1 MVLAP
6 LSRVVRLTV
15 HSALAIG
22 AVLGSAAAA
31 QAQQI
36 HTFPGS
42 ACQAS
47 GSAQDLYYSGT
58 IVANRTDATNTA
70 VCPVTRSN
78 GTAPWI
84 NIGVFV
90 RDRHATLNITCTA
103 EARSLAGTAGVG
115 WSQTL
120 STSGEGEQTLMFQA
134 PALPVPQYGP
144 YVVVCSLPPMVANVP
159 SYISAYGVI
168 EP

>member
-6 LSRVVRLTV
+6 LSHAVRFTV
-15 HSALAIG
+15 HTVLAIG

-36 HTFPGS
+36 TTFPGS

-58 IVANRTDATNTA
+58 NVANRTDATNSA
-70 VCPVTRSN
+70 VCPVTRRN

-103 EARSLAGTAGVG
+103 EARSLTGTGG

-144 YVVVCSLPPMVANVP
+144 YVVVCSLPPMVANAP